1 MKLFNG
7 SWELACHAAVADN
20 TTADS
25 AVIAGHGTTVTE
37 VTVPHTGERRPDT
50 HTSDTLAACLGG
62 AGRGGVSESPGRPG
76 AEPLSADRTGRAA
89 AKTRVVTSPGR

>member
-50 HTSDTLAACLGG
+50 LAACLGG
-62 AGRGGVSESPGRPG
+62 AGRGGVSESRAGPGPG
-76 AEPLSADRTGRAA
+76 HAVLAA
-89 AKTRVVTSPGR
+89 LAAPRQ